1 MFTEPHSAP
10 LSGNIIGGLAK
21 APLHTGYF
29 NEHLFSVASLLGSV
43 LNLHL
48 FNQLYLIDDFDLCCT
63 NSLSGRWYFKVVTTV
78 GDSFYNFLCLYL
90 SLSLSVDG
98 LSGTLG
104 KQNFDP
110 VDLTNEPHTD
120 VHSLLKRLKEEGV
133 HRNRVSTSIL

>member
-1 MFTEPHSAP
+1 MILTC
-10 LSGNIIGGLAK
+10 
-21 APLHTGYF
+21 
-29 NEHLFSVASLLGSV
+29 V
-43 LNLHL
+43 
-48 FNQLYLIDDFDLCCT
+48 
-63 NSLSGRWYFKVVTTV
+63 NSISGRWHFKAVTTV
-78 GDSFYNFLCLYL
+78 GDTFYNFLCLYL

-133 HRNRVSTSIL
+133 HRNRVSTSILRSASFSLKGCMNPTSWLTLDARASFTQPLREEYANNFVKRS